1 MHTTKSISS
10 ADFSIK
16 INEHPASIADVFP
29 GFNKQDRIGIVVRR
43 PGGSAGVSGL
53 LMAAITSFYDFHRS
67 QLGYGADK
75 LWIYPDFFIF
85 HIDNWHM
92 DHYWMDIWPP
102 NKEVIVEDDPEQIL
116 EAINDRGI
124 TRLIVEDIPAAT
136 ATFLRETVSSANK
149 RIISALA
156 YSPNG
161 RVQHGDVS
169 VRNCSNTENYV
180 LDSLKRTKGIST
192 DLYNQFSKN
201 RQSLVSDGGV
211 METYRRIT
219 VTDALNMLTDSTELG
234 PTTKHYISL
243 LE

>member
-1 MHTTKSISS
+1 MHTTKIMKTT
-10 ADFSIK
+10 DFSIS
-16 INEHPASIADVFP
+16 INQHPASIEEVFP
-29 GFNKQDRIGIVVRR
+29 GFNKQDRVGIVVHR

-67 QLGYGADK
+67 QLGDGSDQ

-102 NKEVIVEDDPEQIL
+102 NKEVIVENDPEQIL

-124 TRLIVEDIPAAT
+124 TRLIVEDNPAKP
-136 ATFLRETVSSANK
+136 ATFLRETVSSAK
-149 RIISALA
+149 HRIISALA

-161 RVQHGDVS
+161 RVANGDVRIQNFS
-169 VRNCSNTENYV
+169 KTEQYV
-180 LDSLKRTKGIST
+180 LDSFKRTKGISP
-192 DLYNQFSKN
+192 DLFNQLSKN
-201 RQSLVSDGGV
+201 RQALVSNGCV
-211 METYRRIT
+211 TETYRRIK
-219 VTDALNMLTDSTELG
+219 VIDALHMLSDSTEPG

-243 LE
+243 L